1 MRVARFAGLLLFF
14 ILAIS
19 YLRLLAQDYSIR
31 VEVSAA
37 LAKDP
42 WFEVQSRSFRVTGN
56 ADKKQLRRIAVD
68 LEEIRRYFLTVFP
81 KKAASPVPT
90 TVIVF
95 RNAKSFRLFFEPRD
109 AAGGFYAGLD
119 RNYIALNAGEKRR
132 HSVYHDYIHTLIG
145 DHVLPLWLR
154 EGLADYYG
162 SIENERY
169 SLGDSRTLQI
179 GYPIYSHEKLL
190 RDRFLL
196 PVNELF
202 ATTDDP
208 PAYADND
215 RKSVFRAESW
225 ALVHMLHTPGSVGLL
240 KRLLEL
246 LVDKSPA
253 RESFEAVYGLEPSLL
268 EAQLRDYIKTSRAG
282 GWIYTRIPYCMCES
296 KPNDWLQFNFD
307 RTQAYVKDLGERKL
321 TEAEVRFYVGDLL
334 LHSGSLQEAAAY
346 LQDALALDPQFAAA
360 HASLAVLRIRQ
371 EKYDEAQEH
380 IERALALG
388 TDNPLPYLF
397 YARLIRQQA
406 PASAELTEEQ
416 LQNMQT
422 SLLKAVRFGP
432 NLNEAVD
439 LLSEVDSLMGRR

>member
-1 MRVARFAGLLLFF
+1 MRVARFGGLFVF

-31 VEVSAA
+31 VEVSEA
-37 LAKDP
+37 LAKAP
-42 WFEVQSRSFRVTGN
+42 WFEVQSRHFRVTGD
-56 ADKKQLRRIAVD
+56 ADTKQLRRIAVD
-68 LEEIRRYFLTVFP
+68 LEEIRQQFLTVFP

-109 AAGGFYAGLD
+109 AAGGVYADLD

-132 HSVYHDYIHTLIG
+132 RNVYHDYIHTLIG
-145 DHVLPLWLR
+145 DNVLPLWLR
-154 EGLADYYG
+154 EGLAEYYG

-169 SLGDSRTLQI
+169 SFGESRTLQI

-190 RDRFLL
+190 RDRFFL

-202 ATTDDP
+202 AMTDDS
-208 PAYADND
+208 PAYAEND
-215 RKSVFRAESW
+215 RKSVFLAESW
-225 ALVHMLHTPGSVGLL
+225 ALVHMLNTPGFEDLL

-246 LVDKSPA
+246 LVDKNPVW
-253 RESFEAVYGLEPSLL
+253 ESFDAVYGVEPSLL
-268 EAQLRDYIKTSRAG
+268 ESRLKDYIKTSRAG
-282 GWIYTRIPYCMCES
+282 GWTYTRIPYCLCDS

-307 RTQAYVKDLGERKL
+307 RTQSYVKDLGERKL
-321 TEAEVRFYVGDLL
+321 TEAEVRFYIGDLL
-334 LHSGSLQEAAAY
+334 LHSGSLQEAGAY
-346 LQDALALDPQFAAA
+346 LEDALQLAPQFAAP

-371 EKYDEAQEH
+371 GNYDEAKEH

-388 TDNPLPYLF
+388 SDNPLPYLF
-397 YARLIRQQA
+397 YARLIRQQV
-406 PASAELTEEQ
+406 PASSELSEEQ

-439 LLSEVDSLMGRR
+439 LLSEVDSLLGQR

>member
-1 MRVARFAGLLLFF
+1 MRVARFAGLFVF
-14 ILAIS
+14 ILGIW

-31 VEVSAA
+31 VDVSAA
-37 LAKDP
+37 LAKAP
-42 WFEVQSRSFRVTGN
+42 WFEVQSRYFRVTGD
-56 ADKKQLRRIAVD
+56 ADTKQLRQIAVD
-68 LEEIRRYFLTVFP
+68 LEEIRHQFLTVYP

-95 RNAKSFRLFFEPRD
+95 RNAKSFRLFFKDRD
-109 AAGGFYAGLD
+109 APGGLYADLD
-119 RNYIALNAGEKRR
+119 RNYIALNADEKRR
-132 HSVYHDYIHTLIG
+132 RSVYHDYIHALIG

-169 SLGDSRTLQI
+169 SFGESRTLKI

-190 RDRFLL
+190 RDRFFL

-202 ATTDDP
+202 AMTDDS
-208 PAYADND
+208 PAYAEND
-215 RKSVFRAESW
+215 RKSVFLAESW
-225 ALVHMLHTPGSVGLL
+225 ALVHMLHTPGFVDLL

-246 LVDKSPA
+246 LVDKNSA
-253 RESFEAVYGLEPSLL
+253 RESFDAVYGVEPSLL
-268 EAQLRDYIKTSRAG
+268 EARLKDYVKTSRTE
-282 GWIYTRIPYCMCES
+282 GWTYTRIPYCLCES

-307 RTQAYVKDLGERKL
+307 RAQSYVKDQGERKL
-321 TEAEVRFYVGDLL
+321 TDAEIRFYIGDLL
-334 LHSGSLQEAAAY
+334 LHSGSLQEAGAY
-346 LQDALALDPQFAAA
+346 LQDALQLAPQFAAA

-371 EKYDEAQEH
+371 GNYDEAKDH

-388 TDNPLPYLF
+388 SDNPLPYLF
-397 YARLIRQQA
+397 YARLIRQQV
-406 PASAELTEEQ
+406 PASTELTEEQ
-416 LQNMQT
+416 LKNMQT

-439 LLSEVDSLMGRR
+439 LLSEVDSLLGQR